1 MKFISKLILLNL
13 FIVTN
18 GFSADFQYFISPYF
32 FKNPQSYWVNGHQNI
47 QYNLGELLTEAINQ
61 SGNNL
66 YKCSNES
73 ISDAVLNIY
82 PVTVYNPVT
91 YQLQSDVKIRIY
103 SLKKKNI
110 DELLVIEKQVIH
122 LDTNSEKKIIAHY
135 KNLSNKIYQSLQS
148 LDLSTDIKMNGE
160 ICKFL

>member
-1 MKFISKLILLNL
+1 MKFVTKLFFINL
-13 FIVTN
+13 FIATTVF
-18 GFSADFQYFISPYF
+18 GADFQYFLSPYF
-32 FKNPQSYWVNGHQNI
+32 FKNPQSYWVNGNQNI
-47 QYNLGELLTEAINQ
+47 KYNLGELFSEGIDQAGI
-61 SGNNL
+61 NL
-66 YKCSNES
+66 YKCRNEN
-73 ISDAVLNIY
+73 ISDAVINIY

-135 KNLSNKIYQSLQS
+135 KNVSNKIYQSLQA
-148 LDLSTDIKMNGE
+148 LDLGTDKKMNGE
-160 ICKFL
+160 ICNAL

>member
-1 MKFISKLILLNL
+1 MKCIIKLIFLNF
-13 FIVTN
+13 FITSTAF
-18 GFSADFQYFISPYF
+18 GADFQYFLSPYF

-47 QYNLGELLTEAINQ
+47 KYNLGELFTEGIIQ

-66 YKCSNES
+66 YKCSNER

-82 PVTVYNPVT
+82 PVTVYNPAT

-122 LDTNSEKKIIAHY
+122 LGTNSEKKISDHY
-135 KNLSNKIYQSLQS
+135 KNLSNKIYQSLQTLE
-148 LDLSTDIKMNGE
+148 LDTDKKMNGE

>member
-1 MKFISKLILLNL
+1 MKFITKLIFLNL
-13 FIVTN
+13 FIATT
-18 GFSADFQYFISPYF
+18 GFSADFQYFLSPYF
-32 FKNPQSYWVNGHQNI
+32 FKNPQSYWVNGNQNI
-47 QYNLGELLTEAINQ
+47 KYNLGELFSEAINQ
-61 SGNNL
+61 AGINL

-73 ISDAVLNIY
+73 ISDAVINIY

-122 LDTNSEKKIIAHY
+122 LNTNSEKKIIAHY
-135 KNLSNKIYQSLQS
+135 KNLSNKIYQSLQA
-148 LDLSTDIKMNGE
+148 LELGTDKKMNGE
-160 ICKFL
+160 ICKSL